1 MSVQDL
7 RIGFDADAGRLRAG
21 PAVALAAPH
30 LIPHVVLFVSKR
42 TCHELIEDVSAR
54 RRDLAFDD
62 LRRVLG
68 EAGFEMRRPTAGSHR
83 TFVRPDCPFIVTL
96 AERRGPLSVPYVLMV
111 IRALEECCDD
121 E

>member
-1 MSVQDL
+1 VILHVILSV
-7 RIGFDADAGRLRAG
+7 
-21 PAVALAAPH
+21 P
-30 LIPHVVLFVSKR
+30 KR
-42 TCHELIEDVSAR
+42 TCRELIEELSAR
-54 RRDLAFDD
+54 RRDLAFDN

-68 EAGFEMRRPTAGSHR
+68 DAGFEMRRPTAGSHR

-96 AERRGPLSVPYVLMV
+96 AERRGPLPVPYVRMV

>member
-1 MSVQDL
+1 MVSAQDATPAAVV
-7 RIGFDADAGRLRAG
+7 FAGR
-21 PAVALAAPH
+21 AARVPVRVF
-30 LIPHVVLFVSKR
+30 LILHVVLFVPKR
-42 TCHELIEDVSAR
+42 TCREMIEELSAR

-62 LRRVLG
+62 LRRVL
-68 EAGFEMRRPTAGSHR
+68 EDAGFEMRRPTARSHR

-96 AERRGPLSVPYVLMV
+96 AERRGPLPVPYVRMV